1 MDGIEVLRKA
11 EGKGEKWINGDQ
23 SQNKDLYGKE
33 TSKGGIKSEVRRI
46 RIKEKENQKKTFEKD
61 CEQILLV

>member
-11 EGKGEKWINGDQ
+11 EGRGEKWINGDQ

-46 RIKEKENQKKTFEKD
+46 RIKEKENQKKTF
-61 CEQILLV
+61 